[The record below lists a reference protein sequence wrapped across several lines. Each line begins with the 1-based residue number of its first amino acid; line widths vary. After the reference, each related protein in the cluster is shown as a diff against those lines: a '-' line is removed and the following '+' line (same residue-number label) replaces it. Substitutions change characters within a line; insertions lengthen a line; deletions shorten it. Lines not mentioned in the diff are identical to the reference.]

1 MIDDANVSSHHASLE
16 ATNDAINVT
25 DLGSTNGTKL
35 NGTMLE
41 ANNTISAKAGDTLE
55 FGDRSFKIE
64 RT

>member
-1 MIDDANVSSHHASLE
+1 LE

-35 NGTMLE
+35 NGTPLK
-41 ANNTISAKAGDTLE
+41 ANKTVSAKVGDTLE

-64 RT
+64 RN